1 MRQGFVSVHL
11 APGSKFDF
19 QKYITSSLEDD
30 FKVVVGISPLLCGSA
45 VLYLLLNVH
54 GLQAMFWLS
63 IMPLIYEFGLNSC
76 FHNSVTLMVV
86 RVATGVGVQFFCS
99 YITLPLYALVTQGLT
114 NCFMGSNM
122 KRSIFDEQTAKALK
136 NWRKNALKKKNEGKP
151 GPAATRKLGGSPVE
165 SPDNSPKLTHSHET
179 DQANASSTVDIRSEN
194 PPRND
199 NGLELGTFDLESCTE
214 MGIRFDLFFL
224 SIAVLCAPC
233 LSDLVL
239 SKVDRRVENIGS
251 DPVSEVLLPFPDH
264 QAKNLA
270 YLAATTNEGKGKTKG
285 FTTSLPVEVVHPKG
299 MPPALTWYS
308 VTLPK
313 GLGQGESLTL
323 DVLAVFTHALRPFPE
338 KIPQDQPQR
347 VAFQDS
353 AYYLSPYIVKVQLLS
368 VKLPPG
374 TKLESHTKLE
384 KTEVS
389 GSEIKYGPYENHLS
403 FSFSPIVVHFENNQP
418 FAVAQELVREIEI
431 SHWGNVQV
439 TEHYNLI
446 HGGSQLMGEFSRL
459 EYQARPQIR
468 GASAFRHLVA
478 KLPPRAHSVYYRDE
492 IGNISTS
499 HLWGDSRKTQ
509 LEIEPRYPMF
519 GGWKTAFTIGYGLP
533 LKDFLFQ
540 SEGKRFLNISFG
552 SPIKDLVIDCLIVKV
567 VLPEGSKDV
576 SGSVPFPVKQWHET
590 KFSHLDMVGR
600 PVVVLEK
607 MNVVQEHNQQFQVYY
622 KFNNIAFIAEGAID
636 WDEVQTAIQ
645 QVQRIINR
653 CLTIHDKLEATLR
666 DLSRT
671 GDMQACKAARK
682 AADGLLKELSKELKP
697 LLAFLHSCPQAA
709 QILPKVE
716 ELVAKERELQE
727 KLMVKHSTV
736 VDSYEKK
743 SGGREIENRI
753 ASIQQKLT
761 ALRQEVEDLL
771 EVIDEI

>member
-1 MRQGFVSVHL
+1 
-11 APGSKFDF
+11 
-19 QKYITSSLEDD
+19 
-30 FKVVVGISPLLCGSA
+30 
-45 VLYLLLNVH
+45 
-54 GLQAMFWLS
+54 
-63 IMPLIYEFGLNSC
+63 
-76 FHNSVTLMVV
+76 
-86 RVATGVGVQFFCS
+86 
-99 YITLPLYALVTQGLT
+99 
-114 NCFMGSNM
+114 
-122 KRSIFDEQTAKALK
+122 
-136 NWRKNALKKKNEGKP
+136 
-151 GPAATRKLGGSPVE
+151 
-165 SPDNSPKLTHSHET
+165 
-179 DQANASSTVDIRSEN
+179 
-194 PPRND
+194 
-199 NGLELGTFDLESCTE
+199 
-214 MGIRFDLFFL
+214 MGIRFDLFLL

-239 SKVDRRVENIGS
+239 SKVDRRIDLTSQIVRFTSTLKVENIGS

-264 QAKNLA
+264 QAKNIA

-299 MPPALTWYS
+299 MPPAMTWYS
-308 VTLPK
+308 VSLPK

-353 AYYLSPYIVKVQLLS
+353 AYYLSPYVVKVQLLS

-389 GSEIKYGPYENHLS
+389 GSEIKYGPYENLPS
-403 FSFSPIVVHFENNQP
+403 FSYSPIVVHFENNQP

-622 KFNNIAFIAEGAID
+622 KFNNLSLLREPLMLISGFFFLFIACIVYMHADLTISKSSASYMAKLQ

-709 QILPKVE
+709 QILPKV
-716 ELVAKERELQE
+716 
-727 KLMVKHSTV
+727 
-736 VDSYEKK
+736 
-743 SGGREIENRI
+743 
-753 ASIQQKLT
+753 
-761 ALRQEVEDLL
+761 
-771 EVIDEI
+771 